1 MVAAEPLRQTAV
13 TTGTGG
19 TRKGRAEMGGNTA
32 LVLGGGGL
40 TGIGWE
46 CGILYGLAR
55 AGVDLTTADLVVGT
69 SAGSVVGAQ
78 LTSGQ
83 LSVRELYERQL
94 GDAAGERSAKLGAG
108 VLARY
113 AVAMAR
119 SRDAAAYRRR
129 VGAMALAADTG
140 EEAARREVLAARL
153 VSHDWPRR
161 RFVVTAVDALSGE
174 LKAFDSES
182 GGGLVDAVSASCAVP
197 GVWPPVTVG
206 GRRFIDGGVR
216 SATNA
221 DLAAGYGRVVI
232 VAPISLGSGLVP
244 SPAAQAARLREAGA
258 RVLLITPSAV
268 ARKAFGRNVLDP
280 ARRDPAA
287 RAGLEQAAGHAGE
300 AAAVWSA

>member
-1 MVAAEPLRQTAV
+1 
-13 TTGTGG
+13 
-19 TRKGRAEMGGNTA
+19 MGADTA

-78 LTSGQ
+78 LTSGLLTAQ
-83 LSVRELYERQL
+83 ELYERQL
-94 GDAAGERSAKLGAG
+94 GDPAGEATAKLGAG
-108 VLARY
+108 LLARY

-119 SRDAAAYRRR
+119 SRTATAYRQR

-140 EEAARREVLAARL
+140 AEAERRKVLAARL
-153 VSHDWPRR
+153 VSHEWPERR
-161 RFVVTAVDALSGE
+161 LVVTAVDALSGE
-174 LKAFDSES
+174 LKAFDRGS
-182 GGGLVDAVSASCAVP
+182 GDGLVDAVSASCAVP

-206 GRRFIDGGVR
+206 GRRFIDGGIR

-221 DLAAGYGRVVI
+221 DLAAGYARVVI
-232 VAPISLGSGLVP
+232 LAPMSLGSGLVP
-244 SPAAQAARLREAGA
+244 SPSAQAERLRAAGA

-287 RAGLEQAAGHAGE
+287 RAGLAQAEEHAGE
-300 AAAVWSA
+300 TAAVWSAGAA

>member
-1 MVAAEPLRQTAV
+1 
-13 TTGTGG
+13 
-19 TRKGRAEMGGNTA
+19 MGGDTA

-55 AGVDLTTADLVVGT
+55 AGVDLANADLVVGT

-78 LTSGQ
+78 LTSGLLTAQ
-83 LSVRELYERQL
+83 ELYERQL
-94 GDAAGERSAKLGAG
+94 GDAAGEIAAKLGAG
-108 VLARY
+108 LIARY

-119 SRDAAAYRRR
+119 SRRDATAYRQR

-140 EEAARREVLAARL
+140 AEAERREVLASRL
-153 VSHDWPRR
+153 VSHEWPADRR
-161 RFVVTAVDALSGE
+161 LVVTAVDALSGE
-174 LKAFDSES
+174 PADFDRES
-182 GGGLVDAVSASCAVP
+182 GAGLVDAVSASCAVP

-221 DLAAGYGRVVI
+221 DLAAGYRRVVVI
-232 VAPISLGSGLVP
+232 APIALGSGLVP
-244 SPAAQAARLREAGA
+244 SPSAQAARLREAGA
-258 RVLLITPSAV
+258 RVLLITPSAA

-287 RAGLEQAAGHAGE
+287 RAGLVQAEEHAAH
-300 AAAVWSA
+300 AAAVWSG